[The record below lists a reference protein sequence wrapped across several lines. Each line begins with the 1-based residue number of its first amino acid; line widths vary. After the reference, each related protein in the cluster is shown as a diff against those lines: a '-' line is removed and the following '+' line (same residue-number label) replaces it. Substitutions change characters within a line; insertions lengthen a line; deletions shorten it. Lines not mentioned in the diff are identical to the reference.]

1 MGGAN
6 GPAALEI
13 DEAPGVEHLSA
24 KEKDMCAMLRL
35 LPKVYLRIK
44 ATLVEECRKKGFLHR
59 DAVRQLV
66 RRPFLFFLS
75 SRNGPFFVFDRVLSV
90 FSSIGYYPFFPT
102 EKLKYAHFL
111 YCSVLRCRRM

>member
-66 RRPFLFFLS
+66 RRPFLFVDRRALS
-75 SRNGPFFVFDRVLSV
+75 A
-90 FSSIGYYPFFPT
+90 FSLEDHETTSGIVAY
-102 EKLKYAHFL
+102 LICAL
-111 YCSVLRCRRM
+111 LN

>member
-66 RRPFLFFLS
+66 RRPFS
-75 SRNGPFFVFDRVLSV
+75 VFDRALSA
-90 FSSIGYYPFFPT
+90 FSLEDHENVKRRAFPA
-102 EKLKYAHFL
+102 YFN
-111 YCSVLRCRRM
+111 

>member
-13 DEAPGVEHLSA
+13 DDAPGVEHLSA

-35 LPKVYLRIK
+35 LPKVYMRIK

-59 DAVRQLV
+59 DSVRQLV
-66 RRPFLFFLS
+66 RRPFSFS
-75 SRNGPFFVFDRVLSV
+75 HTRPFFRCRSLSV
-90 FSSIGYYPFFPT
+90 FLFVGHSWSSCPVGCCRLISCAPPT
-102 EKLKYAHFL
+102 
-111 YCSVLRCRRM
+111 